1 MPENRDRLSVFLTV
15 VILLLLAAIGVYS
28 FIYRDKILETMQGIT
43 KKTETP
49 EKFTISGPNTVPER
63 VITPTDSSLKAKEVR
78 ETKSILDEEIKNTAE
93 KKVPKKESDPLL
105 LSDNKDLKKDKKE
118 IEPPPELNDSKIKKI
133 SGKDGLQEYRKNLPD
148 NISQPKKSAVSS
160 EEKSAKIHSKKKKK
174 GKGKSSLRKKNAH
187 KKNSRKTALARRVA
201 YLEKKLGIR
210 KKEGGNLSK
219 RIYRLEKILIK
230 RKKKG

>member
-63 VITPTDSSLKAKEVR
+63 VITPTDSSLKVK
-78 ETKSILDEEIKNTAE
+78 ETKSVLDEEIKNPSE
-93 KKVPKKESDPLL
+93 KKVPKRDNDPLL
-105 LSDNKDLKKDKKE
+105 LTDNKDLKKDRKD
-118 IEPPPELNDSKIKKI
+118 IEPPPELNDPKIKKI

-148 NISQPKKSAVSS
+148 TVSHPKKSSVSS
-160 EEKSAKIHSKKKKK
+160 EEKTAKIHTKKKKK
-174 GKGKSSLRKKNAH
+174 GKGKSSPRKKSLHKKNA
-187 KKNSRKTALARRVA
+187 KKSALAKRVA

-210 KKEGGNLSK
+210 KKDGGNLSK

>member
-49 EKFTISGPNTVPER
+49 EKFTISGQNTVPEKI
-63 VITPTDSSLKAKEVR
+63 ITPTDSSLKIKEN
-78 ETKSILDEEIKNTAE
+78 KSILDEEVKNTAE
-93 KKVPKKESDPLL
+93 RKVPKKETDPTL
-105 LSDNKDLKKDKKE
+105 LSDNKELKKDKKE
-118 IEPPPELNDSKIKKI
+118 IEPPPELNDSKFKKI

-148 NISQPKKSAVSS
+148 SVSHPKKTVISS

-174 GKGKSSLRKKNAH
+174 GKGKSSHRKKGVH
-187 KKNSRKTALARRVA
+187 KKQSKKSALAKRVA

-210 KKEGGNLSK
+210 KKDSGNLSK
-219 RIYRLEKILIK
+219 RIYRLEKILVK